1 MTSEHFIEIFYT
13 VMMSTHSTKR
23 DLRNYL
29 NLTKTTLNKYLRYG
43 VPDSKKFLVMDKLE
57 VYLFENLGGKRE
69 VKQA

>member
-43 VPDSKKFLVMDKLE
+43 VPDSKKFLVMDRLE
-57 VYLFENLGGKRE
+57 VYLFENLGGNRE